1 MTLAPKRKLTMH
13 KRRIWVLVVS
23 LLLLVA
29 MVAIGSAGCEDTGTI
44 VYDCNYPLE
53 GRLAKDGTRDAC
65 CHVDPCPCHCL
76 NDPCPDESEKACD
89 AGTPPTDG
97 GTSSCTGECV
107 PLLPLGGWEGPILL
121 SLRPEGT
128 EPTCPDQAPVIA
140 YQGHDGLTAPS
151 TSCGTCACSS
161 PSGTCGPPLALT
173 ASSKPCN
180 TPGAVTSP
188 FNGPAAW
195 DGACTAQ
202 DCIGQ
207 GPSCTQSLSV
217 QSLTA
222 APLAMTEQ
230 GCTPSVVVPQNL
242 SAPSWT
248 TAALA
253 CRGMVTSGP
262 GCSDPGQTCMPSAV
276 PPDFSMCIYH
286 EGDASCPDSY
296 PQKHLVYAG
305 FDDQRA
311 CSDCACS
318 APVGSACTA
327 ALSVF
332 KDGACSV
339 PLLGLPIS
347 SSGPACVDLVPAGL
361 PLGSKMVTALA
372 YEAGTCMPSGG
383 EASGS
388 VTASGPSTFCCL
400 MG

>member
-1 MTLAPKRKLTMH
+1 MTRNRRTKILAVTAALLT
-13 KRRIWVLVVS
+13 VSLVV
-23 LLLLVA
+23 VA
-29 MVAIGSAGCEDTGTI
+29 QGCGVSDGPTLYGC
-44 VYDCNYPLE
+44 DHPLE
-53 GRLAKDGTRDAC
+53 GRIAKNGEPDGC
-65 CHVDPCPCHCL
+65 CDVDPCPGHCID
-76 NDPCPDESEKACD
+76 DPCPTGD
-89 AGTPPTDG
+89 AGTDATTAEAG
-97 GTSSCTGECV
+97 GCSGTCA
-107 PLLPLGGWEGPILL
+107 PLLPFGGWEGPALL
-121 SLRPEGT
+121 WLGPEGM
-128 EPTCPDQAPVIA
+128 EPACPAQAPVIA
-140 YQGHDGLTAPS
+140 YQGHDGLNALPA
-151 TSCGTCACSS
+151 SCGTCICSS
-161 PSGTCGPPLALT
+161 PSGTCAPPLSLT
-173 ASSKPCN
+173 ASAKPCN
-180 TPGAVTSP
+180 STGAITSP

-202 DCIGQ
+202 DCISPN
-207 GPSCTQSLSV
+207 PSCSQSLSV

-230 GCTPSVVVPQNL
+230 GCTPSIIVPQNL
-242 SAPSWT
+242 STPTWT

-262 GCSDPGQTCMPSAV
+262 GCSDPGQTCVPSAV

-286 EGDASCPDSY
+286 EADVSCPDSY

-339 PLLGLPIS
+339 PLLSAPIS
-347 SSGPACVDLVPAGL
+347 SSGSACFDLVPAGL
-361 PLGSKMVTALA
+361 PLGSKTVTALA
-372 YEAGTCMPSGG
+372 YEAGTCMASGG

-388 VTASGPSTFCCL
+388 LAASGPSTFCCL